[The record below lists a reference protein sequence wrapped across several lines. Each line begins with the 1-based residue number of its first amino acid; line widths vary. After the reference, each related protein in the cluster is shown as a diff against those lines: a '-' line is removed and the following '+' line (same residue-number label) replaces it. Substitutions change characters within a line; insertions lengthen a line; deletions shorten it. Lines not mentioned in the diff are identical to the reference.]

1 MISLTTGFSLA
12 ERAGG
17 VGDGDG
23 PASEGDHLLGQVPAS
38 NLSFLSLCSALITR
52 AVNIHPDDTFI
63 LTMRA
68 QASEFQVCVIPGI
81 SDLLQAKLAV
91 ADYQGAMEDASNVM
105 FRA

>member
-1 MISLTTGFSLA
+1 M
-12 ERAGG
+12 
-17 VGDGDG
+17 GDGDG

-38 NLSFLSLCSALITR
+38 NVLFLSSASALNTR

-68 QASEFQVCVIPGI
+68 QASEFEVCAIPGI

-105 FRA
+105 FRS